1 MSSLDTSAKAFSW
14 VLVVLLLAALAW
26 QVQDSRDKLE
36 ASRLLYKVE
45 GISYS
50 ILATGQAPRQALA
63 QNLRDLRR
71 AGELDPLEVGV
82 PLATGSQ
89 YLLMQSPNQAVEAY
103 REALELEPR
112 PEIYLNL
119 GKALV
124 MAGDRKAADEAFDK
138 AVRLAPQLA
147 SEVPQ

>member
-1 MSSLDTSAKAFSW
+1 MPSFDTSAKALSW
-14 VLVVLLLAALAW
+14 ILVVLSLAALAW
-26 QVQDSRDKLE
+26 QLQEGRNKLE

-45 GISYS
+45 GVSYS

-71 AGELDPLEVGV
+71 AAELDPLEVGV

-119 GKALV
+119 GKALQL
-124 MAGDRKAADEAFDK
+124 AGKPEEADEAFDK

-147 SEVPQ
+147 SEVPR